1 MAPQVSP
8 DGTRIAF
15 EVHQAERDKDR
26 RISHIWMVAA
36 GEQPV
41 QLTRGENGDSSAR
54 WSPDGRRLAFI
65 SARGAADAKPLVWL
79 LELDGGEARRVTQA
93 EGGVT
98 DFNWSPERCPHRL
111 RLGGHSQTR
120 AGSAGW
126 GKADSGAPAAL
137 QSRGAGILGECRTH
151 LFVIPLESGDAVQLR
166 SGDYF
171 VGAHAWRPKGAGS
184 PAGRAA
190 VARHARMSA
199 WL

>member
-79 LELDGGEARRVTQA
+79 LELDGGEARRVTQTK
-93 EGGVT
+93 GGVA
-98 DFNWSPERCPHRL
+98 DFSWSPDGARI
-111 RLGGHSQTR
+111 
-120 AGSAGW
+120 AFASAVTP
-126 GKADSGAPAAL
+126 KPEQGAPA
-137 QSRGAGILGECRTH
+137 GAKPIVVRRLLYKAEGR
-151 LFVIPLESGDAVQLR
+151 ES
-166 SGDYF
+166 
-171 VGAHAWRPKGAGS
+171 
-184 PAGRAA
+184 
-190 VARHARMSA
+190 
-199 WL
+199 